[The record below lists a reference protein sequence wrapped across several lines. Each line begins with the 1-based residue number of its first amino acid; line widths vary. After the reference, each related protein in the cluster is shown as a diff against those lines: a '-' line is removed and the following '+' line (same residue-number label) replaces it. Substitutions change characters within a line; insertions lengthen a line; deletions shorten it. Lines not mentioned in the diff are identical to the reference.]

1 MTGASGLAAMK
12 RNDGQTDVYLELNPG
27 ETVIVSTSGLN
38 FTGDAYA
45 YYQEGGESIPVS
57 GNWTVSLF
65 KEVLSFPSFHNSG
78 QLGVMD

>member
-27 ETVIVSTSGLN
+27 ETVIVSTSSQN

-45 YYQEGGESIPVS
+45 YYQNAVS
-57 GNWTVSLF
+57 QILFPAVGLFLLF
-65 KEVLSFPSFHNSG
+65 KEVLNF
-78 QLGVMD
+78 LLL